1 MTAITGTAGMEKAT
15 VIIPCYNSEG
25 TIERAV
31 RSALDQTLPVRVIVV
46 DDCSRDR
53 SFDIVQAMV
62 ASEPRLTAVRQ
73 PNNGGPSA
81 ARNTALRL
89 VTTPWVAGLD
99 SDDYLLPGRMRRL
112 VEHAEAQGADFVAD
126 DLIRLNPGDRPEDGF
141 RVWRDDPVG
150 ILELPTDEFVRQNIT
165 KYAGFR
171 REIGY
176 LKPLMRMDFLRRKGL
191 FYDEGMRLSEDYEF
205 YVRSHIEGARWQII
219 DPCGYIAVNRQGS
232 LSNAVAASALKTIRE
247 ADTAL
252 MRTPGLGADV
262 RRAIGEHREYVT
274 TDLAWMNLIE
284 AVKARRP
291 AAALATFGYSPA
303 VTAALFARLGKHF
316 LRIPLYPEDADEGR
330 KPIGASG
337 IAGLT

>member
-1 MTAITGTAGMEKAT
+1 TAMTGTAGLEKAT

-31 RSALDQTLPVRVIVV
+31 RSALDQTLPVQVIVV

-53 SFDIVQAMV
+53 SFEIVQAMA
-62 ASEPRLTAVRQ
+62 ASEPRLTSVRQ
-73 PNNGGPSA
+73 AKNGGPSA

-99 SDDYLLPGRMRRL
+99 SDDYLLPGRMKRL
-112 VEHAEAQGADFVAD
+112 VDHAEAQSVDFVAD
-126 DLIRLNPGDRPEDGF
+126 DLIRLNPGERPEEGY
-141 RVWRDDPVG
+141 RVWRDEQFG
-150 ILELPTDEFVRQNIT
+150 IVELPAPEFVRQNIT
-165 KYAGFR
+165 KYAGYR

-176 LKPLMRMDFLRRKGL
+176 LKPLMRMDFLRQKGL
-191 FYDEGMRLSEDYEF
+191 FYNEGMRLSEDYEF

-232 LSNAVAASALKTIRE
+232 LSNAVAAVALKRIRD

-252 MRTPGLGADV
+252 MQTPGLSADV
-262 RRAIGEHREYVT
+262 RRAIGDHREYVT
-274 TDLAWMNLIE
+274 TDLAWMNLID

-303 VTAALFARLGKHF
+303 VSAALFMRLAKHF
-316 LRIPLYPEDADEGR
+316 LRIPLYPEDAEAGR
-330 KPIGASG
+330 EPIGASG
-337 IAGLT
+337 VAGLT